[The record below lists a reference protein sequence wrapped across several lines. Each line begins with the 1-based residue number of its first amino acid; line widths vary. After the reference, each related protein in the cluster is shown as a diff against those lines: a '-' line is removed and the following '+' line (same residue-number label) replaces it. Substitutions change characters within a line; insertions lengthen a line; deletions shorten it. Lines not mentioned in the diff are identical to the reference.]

1 MTDFDTAHLVY
12 LVMLGC
18 AVVFWF
24 MASNRESMGRVAQ
37 QAVVWGLIF
46 LGVIAAV
53 GLWDDIRQTVR
64 PGQAVF
70 SDGNRIELPR
80 APDGHYYLTAQVNGT
95 PVDFVIDTGATQ
107 IVLTQDDARAAG
119 IDPDRLAFV
128 GRAYTANGEVRTAPV
143 RLESITI
150 GPIRD
155 TGVRAVVNEGELEQ
169 SLLGMTY
176 LQRFSSV
183 EIANGQLVLTR

>member
-95 PVDFVIDTGATQ
+95 PVNFVIDTGATQ

>member
-1 MTDFDTAHLVY
+1 MNDYDTAHLIY

-24 MASNRESMGRVAQ
+24 VASNRESLGRVAQ

-53 GLWDDIRQTVR
+53 GLWDDIRRTFR

-70 SDGNRIELPR
+70 AGDQRIELPR
-80 APDGHYYLTAQVNGT
+80 APDGHYYLTAQVNGAA
-95 PVDFVIDTGATQ
+95 VDFVIDTGATQ
-107 IVLTQDDARAAG
+107 IVLTQADARAAG
-119 IDPDRLAFV
+119 IDPERLAFV

-143 RLESITI
+143 RLDSIRI
-150 GPIRD
+150 GPIHD
-155 TGVRAVVNEGELEQ
+155 TGVRAVVNEGALEQ

-176 LQRFSSV
+176 LQRFTSV
-183 EIANGQLVLTR
+183 EISGGKLVLTR

>member
-64 PGQAVF
+64 PGQAVV

-95 PVDFVIDTGATQ
+95 PVNFVIDTGATQ

-143 RLESITI
+143 RHESITI